1 MEGKN
6 KNHYICGMQH
16 SKNKTYC
23 IYSDSYSGAKA
34 PEYHRCFSSVAAYNI
49 GSSFPA
55 PSLIDFIELKTKV
68 GGHPFEV
75 IYVTVTLSKRKTS
88 SGNVSEDI
96 RRPDLLDREWYRKT
110 MLREKVGGAYTLE

>member
-6 KNHYICGMQH
+6 KNHYICGMQQH
-16 SKNKTYC
+16 SISYC
-23 IYSDSYSGAKA
+23 IYNDSYSGAK
-34 PEYHRCFSSVAAYNI
+34 SSFPYCVVANTH